1 MLLAIALFGLIVPNG
16 LFINWLFT
24 DFNGWRPVLDNH
36 LALAFML
43 DAAMATAL
51 LSAIIARTPTR
62 RVKWPTFALL
72 SLLGGLGFSIPFC
85 WWLETRTSSQP
96 VRA

>member
-16 LFINWLFT
+16 LFVYRLFAE
-24 DFNGWRPVLDNH
+24 FHGWAPVIDNR
-36 LALAFML
+36 LALAFII

-51 LSAIIARTPTR
+51 LAAIIARTPTR
-62 RVKWPTFALL
+62 RVKWLTFVLL

-85 WWLETRTSSQP
+85 WWLKK
-96 VRA
+96 RATNA

>member
-16 LFINWLFT
+16 LFLYWMFAE
-24 DFNGWRPVLDNH
+24 FNGWGPVLDNH
-36 LALAFML
+36 LALAFII

-51 LSAIIARTPTR
+51 LAFIIARTPTR
-62 RVKWPTFALL
+62 RVKWPTFVLL

-85 WWLETRTSSQP
+85 WWLETRESPAPART
-96 VRA
+96 